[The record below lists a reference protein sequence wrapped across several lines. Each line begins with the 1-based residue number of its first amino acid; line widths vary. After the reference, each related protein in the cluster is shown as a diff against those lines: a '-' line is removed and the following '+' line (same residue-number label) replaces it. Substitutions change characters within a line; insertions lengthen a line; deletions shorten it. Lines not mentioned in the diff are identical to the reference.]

1 MQNQSLSVAKHH
13 RPTLTGAELSLAIFS
28 SFTISCDKTPV
39 TRSCSLLQESIENW
53 PVSQVKSLIFSPGE
67 QLGHWPWCFT
77 PMHRHF
83 VTRTFHNL
91 YQQWTQN
98 KPCHLISTASIL
110 LSYYWMMVAISNREP
125 MTVQRTGCTTQPCC
139 LKSSSLVP
147 DFSFQDPS
155 RFPNIHEHTWFPLL
169 IDLE

>member
-1 MQNQSLSVAKHH
+1 MQNQTLSAAKHS

-39 TRSCSLLQESIENW
+39 TRSHWLLQEPMEIW

-83 VTRTFHNL
+83 ATRTFHNL

-98 KPCHLISTASIL
+98 KSSHLISTASIL
-110 LSYYWMMVAISNREP
+110 LNYYWMMVALSNWEP
-125 MTVQRTGCTTQPCC
+125 MTVRRTVSNTQPCR
-139 LKSSSLVP
+139 LKSSSPVP
-147 DFSFQDPS
+147 GCIFQDPS
-155 RFPNIHEHTWFPLL
+155 RFITYM
-169 IDLE
+169 I